1 MPFIKLSTA
10 HKMESGIFT
19 VKDCFEL
26 VSYIATLI
34 GVGALIF
41 GVYSYKLTQ
50 KQLNFSVIERCISN
64 FNKDFSSISQDSD
77 EAFLRKY
84 IDFVNEELFY
94 FEKDYIPR
102 DVAYEWIDG
111 MIDYMPIYSD
121 AKKEFINPDK
131 ALKKINE
138 LNLLINYQRVRKAFT
153 VKDEY
158 KPELLYGDSV
168 NIAYSVRRKERDDLV
183 KEIYGNLK

>member
-50 KQLNFSVIERCISN
+50 IRSAWSEEEQKWYFSIIDVIEALTGSPRP
-64 FNKDFSSISQDSD
+64 
-77 EAFLRKY
+77 RKY
-84 IDFVNEELFY
+84 WNALKTKLTVEGSQLSHKLGQLKMLAEDG
-94 FEKDYIPR
+94 KMRDT
-102 DVAYEWIDG
+102 DVADTESS
-111 MIDYMPIYSD
+111 PRSPQV
-121 AKKEFINPDK
+121 FPP
-131 ALKKINE
+131 
-138 LNLLINYQRVRKAFT
+138 RFC
-153 VKDEY
+153 
-158 KPELLYGDSV
+158 S
-168 NIAYSVRRKERDDLV
+168 
-183 KEIYGNLK
+183 